1 MANRILRKWKVTE
14 WESEK
19 MGKKVQY
26 HWDLDV
32 YQISVET
39 AMRIFEISR
48 AFPKEEIYF
57 YPVK

>member
-1 MANRILRKWKVTE
+1 MTE

>member
-1 MANRILRKWKVTE
+1 
-14 WESEK
+14 

-32 YQISVET
+32 YQMSVET